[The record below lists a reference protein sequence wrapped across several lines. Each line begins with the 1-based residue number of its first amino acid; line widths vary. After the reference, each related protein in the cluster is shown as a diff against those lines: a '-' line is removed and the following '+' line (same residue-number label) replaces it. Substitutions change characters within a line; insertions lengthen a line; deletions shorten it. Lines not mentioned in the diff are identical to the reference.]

1 MGFFLTHVFFFI
13 DMGLFNVVFH
23 HGGEFA
29 REETL
34 FYRGGVETLITGQD
48 FDLWS
53 YFEAVGLVEGWKYAK
68 SSFRLWR
75 KIEGVD
81 DTFKHILFDD
91 DIKDV
96 GLHAVSTKLDGQ
108 IYVEHNVSS
117 NSTKVAEPK
126 CIELIGKEGSGDD
139 DSSEDE
145 AKGIRFDDSEEERT
159 MALDDG
165 FEVVEVE
172 PPANGSNRVEVN
184 GKSYRVKTLANKSP
198 SKGKGK
204 KSQTK
209 GKGKLKLKVPAAA
222 RSGSTSQFDK
232 EDEYVS
238 DELDSSDPDA
248 SGDEKNPKY
257 EKFRQDQLSKAY
269 QFKLG
274 MEFNSLQEF
283 KDTMRE
289 WTVLNGYQMKM
300 EKNDKKRVRVVC
312 KKDCGFVALCS
323 KVGDRHTY
331 QIKTLVGPHTCAITL
346 ENKSATSKWVSKDV
360 VKKL

>member
-1 MGFFLTHVFFFI
+1 M
-13 DMGLFNVVFH
+13 VVSLH
-23 HGGEFA
+23 EKRHCV
-29 REETL
+29 
-34 FYRGGVETLITGQD
+34 YRGGVETLITRQD

-53 YFEAVGLVEGWKYAK
+53 YFEAVGLLEGWKYAK
-68 SSFRLWR
+68 ASFRLWR

-96 GLHAVSTKLDGQ
+96 GLHAVSTKMDGH

-126 CIELIGKEGSGDD
+126 CIELIGKEGSADD
-139 DSSEDE
+139 ASSEDE
-145 AKGIRFDDSEEERT
+145 VRGIRFDDSEEERT
-159 MALDDG
+159 MALNDG

-172 PPANGSNRVEVN
+172 PPANGSNNVEVN

-198 SKGKGK
+198 
-204 KSQTK
+204 TK

-257 EKFRQDQLSKAY
+257 EKFRKDQLSKAY

-274 MEFNSLQEF
+274 MEFNPL
-283 KDTMRE
+283 
-289 WTVLNGYQMKM
+289 
-300 EKNDKKRVRVVC
+300 
-312 KKDCGFVALCS
+312 
-323 KVGDRHTY
+323 
-331 QIKTLVGPHTCAITL
+331 
-346 ENKSATSKWVSKDV
+346 
-360 VKKL
+360 